1 MKITR
6 DEVLHVAGLA
16 RLTLAD
22 SDIDRFAGQL
32 GGILSYVE
40 SLSQVNTADIPPTS
54 HAVETKN
61 AFRPDVLHNHLEP
74 EKALSNAPESEDGC
88 FVVPKIIE

>member
-1 MKITR
+1 MNITR
-6 DEVLHVAGLA
+6 DEVLHVAALA
-16 RLTLAD
+16 RLTIAEAD
-22 SDIDRFAGQL
+22 VDRLAGQL

-40 SLSQVNTADIPPTS
+40 SLNRVDTAGIPPTS

-61 AFRPDVLHNHLEP
+61 AFRPDVTHTHLDRET
-74 EKALSNAPESEDGC
+74 ALSNAPESEEGC